1 MAKKPPPRKRR
12 RVRLTGKKLNYMV
25 RGIDGVMWKA
35 AKQKAADE
43 GRSMKWVIINLLWL
57 YANHEIDFS
66 KI

>member
-1 MAKKPPPRKRR
+1 MAKVSARKRR
-12 RVRLTGKKLNYMV
+12 RVKLTGKKLNYMV

-35 AKQKAADE
+35 AKKKAAEE
-43 GRSMKWVIINLLWL
+43 GRNMRWVIINLLWL